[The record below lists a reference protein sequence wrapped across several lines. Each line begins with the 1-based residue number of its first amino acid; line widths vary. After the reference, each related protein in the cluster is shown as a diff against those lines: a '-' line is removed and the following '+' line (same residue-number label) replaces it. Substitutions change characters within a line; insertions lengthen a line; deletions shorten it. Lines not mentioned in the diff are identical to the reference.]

1 MRFIQTEHGPK
12 AVGPYSQGT
21 MVGVTLYV
29 SGQIPMVP
37 ETLTL
42 ISEDIRKQTRQCLE
56 NVLYVV
62 EAAGLSKNDIVK
74 CVVFMTNIDDFAAM
88 NEVYTEFFGDHK
100 PARTTAGVVRMPRDV
115 QIEIE
120 AIAVRP
126 VI

>member
-1 MRFIQTEHGPK
+1 
-12 AVGPYSQGT
+12 
-21 MVGVTLYV
+21 
-29 SGQIPMVP
+29 MVP

-42 ISEDIRKQTRQCLE
+42 ISDDIRRQTRQCLE

-62 EAAGLSKNDIVK
+62 EAAGLPKNDIVK
-74 CVVFMTNIDDFAAM
+74 CVVLMTDIKDFTAM
-88 NEVYTEFFGDHK
+88 NEVYADFFGEHK
-100 PARTTAGVVRMPRDV
+100 PARTTAEVSAMPRNV